1 MAGEND
7 NSKKIYYS
15 MGEVAE
21 MLDVSTSLVR
31 FWEKQF
37 DIITPHKNKKGNRM
51 FSPEDVRNLKTIYH
65 LVKERGMTLAGAA
78 KHLKANRGGKE
89 AIERDMEIAERLASI
104 RALLLEVRNELGGD
118 GTVVDNLNYEPSI
131 EDASVIDRVE
141 PVPNATAEGTV
152 GQRPVEASYE
162 GDNYELEEE
171 EGRVSGEVSVEQ
183 LVEQAHEEEV
193 VDAMMEEAIEE
204 LIEDEPEEML
214 DFDPQPVFEPEPEEE
229 PVAKAGPPKPQYI
242 EQTLF

>member
-7 NSKKIYYS
+7 RSRKIYYS

-37 DIITPHKNKKGNRM
+37 DILTPHKNKKGNRM

-78 KHLKANRGGKE
+78 KYLKANKG

-118 GTVVDNLNYEPSI
+118 GTV
-131 EDASVIDRVE
+131 IDVM
-141 PVPNATAEGTV
+141 PAE
-152 GQRPVEASYE
+152 
-162 GDNYELEEE
+162 
-171 EGRVSGEVSVEQ
+171 EVSVEQ
-183 LVEQAHEEEV
+183 LVEQAHQEEV

-204 LIEDEPEEML
+204 LAGDRNYELRTDAKPSAIEFTRMAEARRRKTKSITNYESEEDNAFANDEPEEML
-214 DFDPQPVFEPEPEEE
+214 DFDPQPVFEPEAEEE
-229 PVAKAGPPKPQYI
+229 PEPVAEVEPPKPLYI